1 MKVIQNLFLIFFFFF
16 ITKDLFAG
24 LGNTTWGPG
33 GIKRDVEVNEI
44 EVDTTDK
51 EEEKIRGTPK
61 FIDEMNEA
69 NRYFQM
75 WTYITETK
83 TSRLYFEGNKLVRIE
98 K

>member
-1 MKVIQNLFLIFFFFF
+1 MQDYINKRQQETLPDFSNFLQ
-16 ITKDLFAG
+16 
-24 LGNTTWGPG
+24 LGM
-33 GIKRDVEVNEI
+33 
-44 EVDTTDK
+44 TDK
-51 EEEKIRGTPK
+51 EVEKIRGTPK

-75 WTYITETK
+75 WTYTTETK